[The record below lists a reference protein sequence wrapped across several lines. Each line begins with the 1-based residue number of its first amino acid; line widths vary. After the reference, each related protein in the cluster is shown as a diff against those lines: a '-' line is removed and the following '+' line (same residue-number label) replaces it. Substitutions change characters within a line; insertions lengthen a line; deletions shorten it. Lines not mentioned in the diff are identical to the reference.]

1 MKSMPLWVGMDVH
14 KETIVISVLPHDAR
28 EPRTPVTIRNRPEDV
43 RRLFTKLKKEG
54 SEVRAVYEAGSCG
67 YEVHRQLTKLQIA
80 CDVIAPSLIP
90 VRAGDRIKTD
100 GRDATKLVRL
110 HRAGELTPIRVPTA
124 QQEALRDLVRCRE
137 DLRQDVLRERHRLLK
152 FLLRHG
158 RVFDGG
164 KKHWTGSHYAWL
176 RAQRFDD
183 PVLKTVFDE
192 YLARLEST
200 LERIKTVDQE
210 IVRVA
215 ETKPY
220 KATVG
225 RLRCLRGVD
234 TLIAVAL
241 IAELYDFKRFGR
253 AAEFMAF
260 VGLVPS
266 EHSSGSKQRRGGITK
281 TGNSHVRRLLI
292 QAAWHYRRPARLR
305 SLIMRRRWADQPP
318 KIVAH
323 AQKAQE
329 RLNRRF
335 SRFTSRGKPSQVAVT
350 AVARELCGFVWAI
363 GCGHA

>member
-1 MKSMPLWVGMDVH
+1 MKSMPVWVGMDVH
-14 KETIVISVLPHDAR
+14 KETICVAVLPHDAR
-28 EPRTPVTIRNRPEDV
+28 EARPPVTIRNRPEDI
-43 RRLFTKLKKEG
+43 RRLFKKLRAEG
-54 SEVRAVYEAGSCG
+54 PIRAVYEAGSCG
-67 YEVHRQLTKLQIA
+67 YEVYRQLTALKMG

-100 GRDATKLVRL
+100 RRDAPKLARL
-110 HRAGELTPIRVPTA
+110 HRAGELTPIRVPTE
-124 QQEALRDLVRCRE
+124 QQEAVRDLVRCRE
-137 DLRQDVLRERHRLLK
+137 DLREDILRERHRLLK

-158 RVFDGG
+158 RTFDTGR
-164 KKHWTGSHYAWL
+164 HWTRPHWAWL
-176 RAQRFDD
+176 RQQRFDD
-183 PVLKTVFDE
+183 ATLQLVFDQ

-200 LERIKTVDQE
+200 LERQNAVDQE
-210 IVRVA
+210 IERVA

-220 KATVG
+220 KAQVG

-241 IAELYDFKRFGR
+241 LAELYDFKRFTR

-281 TGNSHVRRLLI
+281 TGNSHVRRLLV
-292 QAAWHYRRPARLR
+292 QAAWHYRRPPRLR
-305 SLIMRRRWADQPP
+305 SLTMRRRWADQPAD
-318 KIVAH
+318 VVTH

-329 RLNRRF
+329 RLHRRF
-335 SRFTSRGKPSQVAVT
+335 LRFTGRGKPSQVAVT

-363 GCGHA
+363 GRGNA